1 MSARLRVETH
11 GQPGAPALL
20 LVHALGTDGRF
31 WDEAVAELA
40 RDFHCIV
47 PDLRASGRTPNPAA
61 PVTAQEHAADL
72 VGLLD
77 DLGVERAFF
86 AGCAIGGM
94 VAAVAAAAA
103 PERCAGLVMTNPGVR
118 NADGVKDM
126 LRDRVGQVR
135 AQGMG
140 VLLPGAADKSFHSM
154 PRDARFDT
162 YVERYAA
169 QDPEAY
175 ALSVLGFLD
184 IDIRPVLPDV
194 RCPVL
199 LIPGGQDVLMPADS
213 TEVIRSLVPQAGVVR
228 FDDVAHFIPFQAPGR
243 FVAELRRF
251 AAASTP
257 GGLP

>member
-1 MSARLRVETH
+1 MSAPLRVETH

-31 WDEAVAELA
+31 WDEAVADLA
-40 RDFHCIV
+40 RDFHCLV
-47 PDLRASGRTPNPAA
+47 PDLQASGRTPNPAA
-61 PVTAQEHAADL
+61 PVTAQAHAADL
-72 VGLLD
+72 IGLLN
-77 DLGVERAFF
+77 DLGVDRAIF

-126 LRDRVGQVR
+126 LRARVDQVR
-135 AQGMG
+135 AEGMSI
-140 VLLPGAADKSFHSM
+140 LLPGAAEKSFHGM
-154 PRDARFDT
+154 PRDARFDR

-184 IDIRPVLPDV
+184 IDIRPILPRV
-194 RCPVL
+194 TCPVL

-213 TEVIRSLVPQAGVVR
+213 AEVICGLVPQAEVVR
-228 FDDVAHFIPFQAPGR
+228 FDDAAHFIPFQAPER

-251 AAASTP
+251 AAAIP
-257 GGLP
+257 A